1 MNFNIPK
8 NYFHDKSILAL
19 MSANGALVIVTI
31 ANVLFN
37 VDTENNVSIISYRQ
51 SRAIQVSGPTSE
63 LYQFA
68 IFALLVTVVS
78 AVLSIKLYAHR
89 RHLSISILG
98 LNIVSLVLC
107 LVVFNALTRTL

>member
-1 MNFNIPK
+1 MNFKIPK
-8 NYFHDKSILAL
+8 NYFNDKAILAL
-19 MSANGALVIVTI
+19 ISTNGALLLIAV

-37 VDTENNVSIISYRQ
+37 VDTENNVSIVSYRQ
-51 SRAIQVSGPTSE
+51 SRAIQVSGPTSD

-68 IFALLVTVVS
+68 IYALIITVIS
-78 AVLSIKLYAHR
+78 AALSIKFYAHR

-98 LNIVSLVLC
+98 LNIVSLMLC